1 MGRRSRK
8 QRSGASGQAPASPP
22 PAHAAGRTGLR
33 PPASERPRAPWH
45 PFPLVELCVLIGLV
59 LIVLGFV
66 WREDD
71 RGPILLVC
79 GMALASLAGVDTA
92 VREHFAGFRS
102 HSVLLA
108 GVPAVMTAGLVY
120 FARGPI
126 IVLLIATAAVFA
138 GAFAAF
144 RRAFRRR
151 SGGVSFR

>member
-8 QRSGASGQAPASPP
+8 QRAEGARPAAAAPPGPARSPLR
-22 PAHAAGRTGLR
+22 AAGD
-33 PPASERPRAPWH
+33 ERPKAPWH
-45 PFPLVELCVLIGLV
+45 PFPLVELCVLIGIV

-66 WREDD
+66 WRNDD

-102 HSVLLA
+102 HSTLLA
-108 GVPAVMTAGLVY
+108 GVPAIMAAGAVY

-126 IVLLIATAAVFA
+126 IVLLIAAVAVFA

-144 RRAFRRR
+144 RRAFQRR
-151 SGGVSFR
+151 SGGISFR